1 MVNQFLEK
9 MEKHEAFTRWAVERG
24 VKINGI
30 KPYRFEGKGLGII
43 AEKRLGVRQMLLCC
57 VLFCAT
63 PSSIFIFIQ
72 TI

>member
-1 MVNQFLEK
+1 MVNQLLEK

-43 AEKRLGVRQMLLCC
+43 AEKRLVVCETTMLCTML
-57 VLFCAT
+57 
-63 PSSIFIFIQ
+63 
-72 TI
+72 